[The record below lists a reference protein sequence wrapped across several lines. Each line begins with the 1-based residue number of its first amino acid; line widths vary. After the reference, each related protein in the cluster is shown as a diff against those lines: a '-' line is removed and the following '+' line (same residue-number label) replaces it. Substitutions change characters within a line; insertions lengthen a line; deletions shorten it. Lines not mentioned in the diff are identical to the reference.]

1 MQCECR
7 PVQEEKAGKV
17 VFSCKKERKRGKM
30 MDKIKIKDLEVYA
43 NHGVFP
49 EETKLG
55 QKFLVSA
62 DLYTDVRKAGCT
74 DELEEST
81 DYGAVCHFI
90 TEYLQKHTWKLI
102 ESVAENLT
110 REMLLTYPLIREAE
124 IEIKKPW
131 APIGLPLQS
140 VSVTV
145 RRSWHEVYVAMGSNL
160 GDKQKHLE
168 DAVKALDELEDCK
181 VEKVSDFI
189 RTEPYGVTD
198 QDEFLNGCL
207 CLKTLKTPLELL
219 ETLHDLEKAAKR
231 ERIRHWGPRTLDLDI
246 LFYDDIICQEPEL
259 CIPHVD
265 MQNRDFVLKP
275 LKQIAPYKRH
285 PGTLKTVTEMEQDL
299 EERVN

>member
-1 MQCECR
+1 
-7 PVQEEKAGKV
+7 
-17 VFSCKKERKRGKM
+17 

-110 REMLLTYPLIREAE
+110 REILLTYPLIREAE

-131 APIGLPLQS
+131 APIGLPLQF
-140 VSVTV
+140 VSVAV
-145 RRSWHEVYVAMGSNL
+145 RRSWHEVYVALGSNL
-160 GDKQKHLE
+160 GDKQKYLE

-231 ERIRHWGPRTLDLDI
+231 ERLRHWGPRTLDLDI
-246 LFYDDIICQEPEL
+246 IFYDDIICQETEL

-285 PGTLKTVTEMEQDL
+285 PGTLKTVTEMEQEL